1 MSAVHQMVN
10 ENYEP
15 SEKDER
21 VLEALKNGR
30 EEGRP
35 WGRANPRWIIDQTD
49 LDKGNV
55 EFCLR
60 NLTSAGWVQRVAR
73 GLYELVDDPRE
84 ESDRITCDTN
94 TQPDN

>member
-1 MSAVHQMVN
+1 MSVAQQMVN
-10 ENYEP
+10 ENYDP

-21 VLEALKNGR
+21 VLDALKDGR

-73 GLYELVDDPRE
+73 GLYELVEDPRQGSGDE
-84 ESDRITCDTN
+84 RDETN
-94 TQPDN
+94 EN

>member
-1 MSAVHQMVN
+1 MSVEQQMVN

-21 VLEALKNGR
+21 VLDALKSGR
-30 EEGRP
+30 KDDEP
-35 WGRANPRWIIDQTD
+35 WGRANPRWLIDETG

-60 NLTSAGWVQRVAR
+60 NLRSAGWVRRAAR

-84 ESDRITCDTN
+84 GTTN
-94 TQPDN
+94 D

>member
-1 MSAVHQMVN
+1 MSVAQQMVN
-10 ENYEP
+10 ENYDP

-21 VLEALKNGR
+21 VLDALKDGR

-84 ESDRITCDTN
+84 GAGNKIDDTN
-94 TQPDN
+94 ES